1 MLFGGEIPWTGLITI
16 FLIIIIV
23 AIFARGVVIIQ
34 PYEQGLQIRLGRYIG
49 RMNPGFRWVV
59 PLITVVKK
67 LDLRTEVMDVPRQ
80 EVITKDNS
88 PTNVDA
94 IVYVR
99 VIDPEKAYF
108 EVTNYRA
115 ATVALAQTSLR
126 GIIGDM
132 ELDEILYNRDI
143 INTRLRD
150 ILDRETD
157 AWGVKVERV
166 EIKEVDPV
174 GAVKQAMT
182 EQTAAERERRAAILR
197 ADGEKRAAI
206 LRSEGHRQSIILE
219 AEGERQS
226 KILRAEGER
235 MSRIL
240 QAQGEAQG
248 LRILSVGARP
258 LDKRAITV
266 LSLDALKQMAEGQA
280 TKIIF
285 PFELS
290 SVVKQ
295 AAEYL
300 GATAETAEVPEGVE
314 LPPEDILGEIPGRD
328 VVKTVEEA
336 VKSIETGVDVDVQ
349 MGPSDLLDK
358 GSNPSL
364 EQPTI
369 LPPLL
374 SPLFWMQPFHP
385 ELHISSGFCPHTRI
399 TTI

>member
-336 VKSIETGVDVDVQ
+336 VKSIETDVDVDVQ

-358 GSNPSL
+358 G
-364 EQPTI
+364 E
-369 LPPLL
+369 
-374 SPLFWMQPFHP
+374 
-385 ELHISSGFCPHTRI
+385 
-399 TTI
+399 

>member
-1 MLFGGEIPWTGLITI
+1 MLLTGQIPWTGLITV
-16 FLIIIIV
+16 FLIIVIV
-23 AIFARGVVIIQ
+23 IIFARGVVIVQ
-34 PYEQGLQIRLGRYIG
+34 PYEQGLQIRLGQYIG

-108 EVTNYRA
+108 EVMNYRT
-115 ATVALAQTSLR
+115 ATLALAQTSLR

-132 ELDEILYNRDI
+132 ELDEVLYNRDI
-143 INTRLRD
+143 INARLRD

-206 LRSEGHRQSIILE
+206 LNAEGNRQSIILE

-235 MSRIL
+235 LSRIL

-258 LDKRAITV
+258 LDRRAITV
-266 LSLDALKQMAEGQA
+266 LSLDALKRMADGQA

-290 SVVKQ
+290 SIIKQ

-300 GATAETAEVPEGVE
+300 GAPTEAPEVPEGTE
-314 LPPEDILGEIPGRD
+314 LPSEDILGEIPGRD
-328 VVKTVEEA
+328 VIRTAEEA
-336 VKSIETGVDVDVQ
+336 VKSIDTDIGMEMQRKSRD
-349 MGPSDLLDK
+349 MISK
-358 GSNPSL
+358 GGK
-364 EQPTI
+364 E
-369 LPPLL
+369 
-374 SPLFWMQPFHP
+374 
-385 ELHISSGFCPHTRI
+385 EL
-399 TTI
+399 

>member
-1 MLFGGEIPWTGLITI
+1 M
-16 FLIIIIV
+16 
-23 AIFARGVVIIQ
+23 
-34 PYEQGLQIRLGRYIG
+34 G

-99 VIDPEKAYF
+99 VIDPEKAFF
-108 EVTNYRA
+108 EVMNYRA
-115 ATVALAQTSLR
+115 ATMALAQTSLR

-132 ELDEILYNRDI
+132 ELDEVLYNRDV
-143 INTRLRD
+143 INARLRD

-206 LRSEGHRQSIILE
+206 LNAEGNRQSIILE

-235 MSRIL
+235 LSRIL

-258 LDKRAITV
+258 LDRRA
-266 LSLDALKQMAEGQA
+266 DGQA

-290 SVVKQ
+290 SIIKQ

-300 GATAETAEVPEGVE
+300 GAPTEAPEVPEGTE
-314 LPPEDILGEIPGRD
+314 LPSEDILGEIPGRD
-328 VVKTVEEA
+328 VIRTAEEA
-336 VKSIETGVDVDVQ
+336 VKSIDTDIGMEMQRKSRDMISKG
-349 MGPSDLLDK
+349 DK
-358 GSNPSL
+358 
-364 EQPTI
+364 E
-369 LPPLL
+369 
-374 SPLFWMQPFHP
+374 
-385 ELHISSGFCPHTRI
+385 EL
-399 TTI
+399 

>member
-1 MLFGGEIPWTGLITI
+1 MLPVGAIPWTVLVTI
-16 FLIIIIV
+16 FLIIVIV
-23 AIFARGVVIIQ
+23 IIFASGVVIVQ

-108 EVTNYRA
+108 EVMNYRS

-132 ELDEILYNRDI
+132 ELDEVLYNRDI
-143 INTRLRD
+143 INARLRD

-206 LRSEGHRQSIILE
+206 LKAEGNRQSIILE

-235 MSRIL
+235 LSRIL

-258 LDKRAITV
+258 LDRRAITV
-266 LSLDALKQMAEGQA
+266 LSLDALKKMAEGQA

-285 PFELS
+285 PFEIS
-290 SVVKQ
+290 SLMKQ
-295 AAEYL
+295 VSSYIWATEESGAITEGVPL
-300 GATAETAEVPEGVE
+300 ADEGLLGELPKTEDIRGATEIVKGIEKSLDTELDQVQTEKVMGEKKKLDQPSPTGEEG
-314 LPPEDILGEIPGRD
+314 
-328 VVKTVEEA
+328 TEE
-336 VKSIETGVDVDVQ
+336 
-349 MGPSDLLDK
+349 
-358 GSNPSL
+358 
-364 EQPTI
+364 
-369 LPPLL
+369 
-374 SPLFWMQPFHP
+374 
-385 ELHISSGFCPHTRI
+385 R
-399 TTI
+399 

>member
-1 MLFGGEIPWTGLITI
+1 MLSTGEFPWTGLITV
-16 FLIIIIV
+16 FLIIVIV
-23 AIFARGVVIIQ
+23 IIFARGVVIVQ
-34 PYEQGLQIRLGRYIG
+34 PYEQGLQIRLGRYVG

-59 PLITVVKK
+59 PLVTVVKK

-108 EVTNYRA
+108 EVMNYRA

-132 ELDEILYNRDI
+132 ELDEVLYNRDV

-166 EIKEVDPV
+166 EIKEVDPAT
-174 GAVKQAMT
+174 AVKQAMT

-197 ADGEKRAAI
+197 ADGDKRAAI
-206 LRSEGHRQSIILE
+206 LKAEGHRQSIILE

-235 MSRIL
+235 LSRIL

-248 LRILSVGARP
+248 LRILSVGTRP

-266 LSLDALKQMAEGQA
+266 LSLDALKKMADGQA

-300 GATAETAEVPEGVE
+300 GATAESADIPEGTE
-314 LPPEDILGEIPGRD
+314 LPSEDILGEIPGPEALRAA
-328 VVKTVEEA
+328 EEA
-336 VKSIETGVDVDVQ
+336 ARSIDTNIDAEIQKRPRDL
-349 MGPSDLLDK
+349 MGE
-358 GSNPSL
+358 G
-364 EQPTI
+364 E
-369 LPPLL
+369 
-374 SPLFWMQPFHP
+374 
-385 ELHISSGFCPHTRI
+385 ER
-399 TTI
+399 

>member
-219 AEGERQS
+219 AEGER
-226 KILRAEGER
+226 

-300 GATAETAEVPEGVE
+300 GATVEAPEVPEGAE

-336 VKSIETGVDVDVQ
+336 VKSIETDVDVDVQ

-358 GSNPSL
+358 G
-364 EQPTI
+364 E
-369 LPPLL
+369 
-374 SPLFWMQPFHP
+374 
-385 ELHISSGFCPHTRI
+385 
-399 TTI
+399 